1 MENYLLRQLSELGIK
16 TGQTGAV
23 NSVYGL
29 MQECPKHAE
38 IGRAHV

>member
-23 NSVYGL
+23 NSVYGACRTGKGKRFPG
-29 MQECPKHAE
+29 Q
-38 IGRAHV
+38 